1 MCLSSDKTSSSR
13 AVASSGRKT
22 ATTAATAAA
31 ASAAQA
37 ETLVRGSL
45 TANAQSIDGNE
56 SNHRQSLAGNDRA
69 GVTSL
74 VATAAAAAPRE
85 ADTASRQ
92 PSTAAAVKTARSTAV
107 TSHAPSMVD
116 SMQHPDTHSVTSH
129 QQQQQQPDTT
139 HNHQRSQSSTQ
150 QQQVRTP
157 GRRVLSDVT
166 AKQQRHV
173 ANNHH
178 VTSSNHAGHD
188 GRKMAEGLAHDIAT
202 AASHDVDSPL
212 EGDDDEENRSVT
224 SSGHDVT
231 DDEEEEGA
239 GSREDDS
246 SDHPEQRERRDSGV
260 GSSLTRAPRSVLVLD
275 TCARVRTVLLLISG
289 QRDAVTRRSLRR
301 HCFCLCGE
309 LTVVMMRRRLPGN
322 VYTRCPAQLSAANS
336 CISETRLLGSRE
348 FLEAL
353 IVLHLFAGYFCESV
367 LFNVIVLC

>member
-1 MCLSSDKTSSSR
+1 MLLEVFTVCLSSDKTSSS

-22 ATTAATAAA
+22 ATTAASAA

-45 TANAQSIDGNE
+45 TADAQSIDGNE

-150 QQQVRTP
+150 QQQQVRTP

-202 AASHDVDSPL
+202 ASHDVDSPL

-260 GSSLTRAPRSVLVLD
+260 GSSLTRAPRSVLVHG
-275 TCARVRTVLLLISG
+275 TCARCVRSVRAPCTYGFV
-289 QRDAVTRRSLRR
+289 
-301 HCFCLCGE
+301 
-309 LTVVMMRRRLPGN
+309 
-322 VYTRCPAQLSAANS
+322 AN
-336 CISETRLLGSRE
+336 
-348 FLEAL
+348 
-353 IVLHLFAGYFCESV
+353 
-367 LFNVIVLC
+367 